1 VTTHIPAERFDLIVI
16 GTGSGGSAPAYRC
29 REAGWRVAVLDD
41 LPYGGTCAL
50 RGCDPKKVL
59 VGAAELADW
68 NRRMQGRGLTGD
80 AQISWPELM
89 RFKRTFT
96 DPVPA
101 NREQAFET
109 AGITTYHGPGRFA
122 SPDQLAVA
130 GEVLEA
136 RYFVIAAGAKPRRL
150 GVAGEE
156 HLVTSTAFLELD
168 QLPPRLAFVGAGY
181 ISFEFAHVARRARA
195 QAIIVGRGKPLRH
208 FEQDLV
214 TRLADHTRSLGIELR
229 LDTEVTAIEQTAGR
243 YRVRVRAQGRTETI
257 EADLVVHGG
266 GRVPNTAGL
275 DLGAAN
281 IATDPDGG
289 VRVNEFLQ
297 SVTNPRVYA
306 AGDVAAA
313 AGSLRLTPVAAYA
326 GTIVASNLLK
336 GNSRSPDYRGIPS
349 VVFTVPPLAGV
360 GLTEAQ
366 ARAQQLDV
374 RVKTQDTSSWY
385 SNRRV
390 AETSAMFKVI
400 TENQTDRVV
409 GAHLFGPHAEEVI
422 NLFALAIRSGV
433 PAIDL
438 KHLLYAYPTSGSD
451 VPYMIP

>member
-1 VTTHIPAERFDLIVI
+1 MTTRIPAKTFDLVVI

-68 NRRMQGRGLTGD
+68 NRRMRDRGIAGN
-80 AQISWPELM
+80 AQISWPDLM

-101 NREQAFET
+101 DRERAFEK
-109 AGITTYHGPGRFA
+109 AGIATYHGAGGFVG
-122 SPDQLAVA
+122 PDQLAVD
-130 GEVLEA
+130 GDVLEA
-136 RYFVIAAGAKPRRL
+136 RHFVIAAGAKPRRL
-150 GVAGEE
+150 GVPGEE
-156 HLVTSTAFLELD
+156 QLVTSTAFLELHE
-168 QLPPRLAFVGAGY
+168 LPPRIAFVGAGY
-181 ISFEFAHVARRARA
+181 ISFEFAHLARRAGA
-195 QAIIVGRGKPLRH
+195 QAIIVGRGRPLRH

-214 TRLADHTRSLGIELR
+214 ARLADHTRNLGIELR
-229 LDTEVTAIEQTAGR
+229 LDTEVTAIEQTGGR
-243 YRVRVRAQGRTETI
+243 YRVRVRTQGRTDTI
-257 EADLVVHGG
+257 DADLVVHGG
-266 GRVPNTAGL
+266 GRVPNTEGL

-336 GNSRSPDYRGIPS
+336 GNHQSPDYRGIPS

-366 ARAQQLDV
+366 AGDQQLDV

-400 TENQTDRVV
+400 TEIQSGRVV
-409 GAHLFGPHAEEVI
+409 GAHLLGPNAEEVI
-422 NLFALAIRSGV
+422 NLFALAIRSGL

>member
-1 VTTHIPAERFDLIVI
+1 MTTHIPATTFDLIVI

-68 NRRMQGRGLTGD
+68 NRRMQGRGITGN
-80 AQISWPELM
+80 AQISWPDLM

-101 NREQAFET
+101 NREQAFEK
-109 AGITTYHGPGRFA
+109 AGIATYHGPGRFVG
-122 SPDQLAVA
+122 PDKLSVD

-136 RYFVIAAGAKPRRL
+136 RHFVIAAGAKPRRL
-150 GVAGEE
+150 GVPGEE
-156 HLVTSTAFLELD
+156 HLVTSTVFLELD
-168 QLPPRLAFVGAGY
+168 HLPPQLMFVGAGY
-181 ISFEFAHVARRARA
+181 ISFEFAHVARRAGAR
-195 QAIIVGRGKPLRH
+195 AIIVGRGRPLRH

-214 TRLADHTRSLGIELR
+214 TRLADHTRSLGIDLR
-229 LDTEVTAIEQTAGR
+229 LDTEVTAIEQTGGR
-243 YRVRVRAQGRTETI
+243 YRVQVKTQGNTETV

-266 GRVPNTAGL
+266 GRVPNTEGL

-306 AGDVAAA
+306 AGDVAAS
-313 AGSLRLTPVAAYA
+313 AGSLRLTPVAGYA
-326 GTIVASNLLK
+326 GTLVASNLLK
-336 GNSRSPDYRGIPS
+336 GNTRSPDYRGIPS

-366 ARAQQLDV
+366 AREQQLDV

-400 TENQTDRVV
+400 TENQTGRVV
-409 GAHLFGPHAEEVI
+409 GAHLLGPHAEEVI
-422 NLFALAIRSGV
+422 NLFALAIRSSV
-433 PAIDL
+433 PASDL